1 MLKFFVTFWIFAASI
16 FAYDTITPV
25 VSLEVNGTAK
35 DMVVRDGKVIV
46 ATDTGRAEVFDYET
60 KKLCKEITIPMI
72 KDFTGDTV
80 PAPVF
85 SVDYADGRYLLLSD
99 SGVGGYS
106 NMWLHEENKTI
117 QLVKPEDHE
126 ALIKA
131 RFVDKDHILL
141 GYLSNEAAL
150 YDIPKRKELYRVQ
163 LSESKFS
170 DFALNEKRT
179 KAVFSNESGI
189 LYVIDVASGKVVRKL
204 EGENVDNVFS
214 VAFCQGIVAA
224 GGKDRRAA
232 LYDVKTG
239 KGRHIQGK
247 FFVYAT
253 ALSPS
258 SKYVAFAMDEENDI
272 FIYNTVSMDLVAILK
287 GQKSTLNAIVFK
299 TETELVSASDDN
311 TVLFWKIKP

>member
-1 MLKFFVTFWIFAASI
+1 MLRLLVAFGIFVTYIL
-16 FAYDTITPV
+16 AYDTITPAD
-25 VSLEVNGTAK
+25 SLEVNGTAK

-46 ATDTGRAEVFDYET
+46 ATDTGRAEVFDYAT
-60 KKLCKEITIPMI
+60 KQLRKEITIPMI

-106 NMWLHEENKTI
+106 NMWLHEANKTM

-170 DFALNEKRT
+170 DFALNET
-179 KAVFSNESGI
+179 KTQAVFSNESGI
-189 LYVIDVASGKVVRKL
+189 LYVIDVASGKVLRKL

-214 VAFCQGIVAA
+214 VAFRKGIVAA

-247 FFVYAT
+247 FFIYAT

-258 SKYVAFAMDEENDI
+258 TKYVAFAMDEANDI
-272 FIYNTVSMDLVAILK
+272 FIYDTVLMELIAVLK

-299 TETELVSASDDN
+299 TETELVSAADDN